1 MRSKYGIEIENILPN
16 SLAKK
21 SGLLPGDVLLS
32 INSHPLND
40 IVDFMFYKSS
50 GKLEIEFKRK
60 GSYKK
65 MQIATIDEGN
75 LGLTLKPFKIKT
87 CNNHCLFCF
96 VKQLPKGLRKSLYIK
111 DEDYR
116 MSFLYGNYIT
126 ITNLSMNDR
135 KRIIDQR
142 LNPLYVSVHT
152 TNKSLRN
159 KILGNSRASDIMKEL
174 KYFSDRKIRMHIQ
187 IVLCPGFNDKKELQS
202 TIKDIHKF
210 YPYVSS
216 IAVVP
221 VGLTKHRKLHLNP
234 VTKEDALRTI
244 EIVESFQ
251 KKFKKK
257 HGDPVVYCSDEFYIK
272 AELPFPKLKDYG
284 NLPQLENGVGMVPL
298 FINQSKK
305 IKIPETFLKKKKFLT
320 FTGVSFYPFLKKFIK
335 RLSEKE
341 NIQINV
347 IPIENKFFGTS
358 ITATGLLTGRD
369 VIKALHDNTD
379 SYELLIAPNNVL
391 KEDEDVF
398 LDNVSLKDIE
408 EAIGLKTVRTD
419 GTPQGLIDTI
429 ASVD

>member
-1 MRSKYGIEIENILPN
+1 
-16 SLAKK
+16 
-21 SGLLPGDVLLS
+21 
-32 INSHPLND
+32 
-40 IVDFMFYKSS
+40 
-50 GKLEIEFKRK
+50 
-60 GSYKK
+60 
-65 MQIATIDEGN
+65 
-75 LGLTLKPFKIKT
+75 
-87 CNNHCLFCF
+87 
-96 VKQLPKGLRKSLYIK
+96 
-111 DEDYR
+111 
-116 MSFLYGNYIT
+116 
-126 ITNLSMNDR
+126 
-135 KRIIDQR
+135 
-142 LNPLYVSVHT
+142 
-152 TNKSLRN
+152 
-159 KILGNSRASDIMKEL
+159 
-174 KYFSDRKIRMHIQ
+174 
-187 IVLCPGFNDKKELQS
+187 
-202 TIKDIHKF
+202 
-210 YPYVSS
+210 VSS

-298 FINQSKK
+298 FINQFKK

-320 FTGVSFYPFLKKFIK
+320 FTGASFYPFLKKFIK

-379 SYELLIAPNNVL
+379 SYDLLIVPDNVL